1 LLLHADAAVPNLT
14 VGQRTAISLPR
25 LAQPI
30 LGGGCD
36 DDRNGVDLCQVEKLV
51 PGSSATCLVLR
62 PTQQLRSLAMFA
74 AIRRAS
80 SRVCR

>member
-1 LLLHADAAVPNLT
+1 MRAPEPRSNTAFPSRIVPVRRCQESVTAHLRW
-14 VGQRTAISLPR
+14 VVRTHRS
-25 LAQPI
+25 
-30 LGGGCD
+30 
-36 DDRNGVDLCQVEKLV
+36 N
-51 PGSSATCLVLR
+51 ATCLVLR